1 MAQISRYPISKEVY
15 QRCWEVF
22 VKTLIDIHNSQD
34 AQQIIED
41 LLTPTERIMLVK
53 RLAIALLLEKGYE
66 YREIG
71 RILKVSFPTVA
82 LVSKSLKYGSD
93 GYKKAVTKI
102 IQNEKLWEFFNQA
115 AQKFVELPSKNGMGS
130 GSWRYL
136 KQELQKSSQDK
147 KPF

>member
-1 MAQISRYPISKEVY
+1 MAQISRYPISKEIY

-22 VKTLIDIHNSQD
+22 VKTLINIHSSQD

-53 RLAIALLLEKGYE
+53 RLAIALLLAKGYE

-71 RILKVSFPTVA
+71 QILKVSFPTVA
-82 LVSKSLKYGSD
+82 LVSKSFKYGNG
-93 GYKKAVTKI
+93 GYRKAVEQI
-102 IQNEKLWEFFNQA
+102 LSDEKLREFFNQA
-115 AQKFVELPSKNGMGS
+115 AQKFVDLPSKSGMGS